1 MRALTPSTSSF
12 GMRVGSGG
20 EASNSNWLTPLGM
33 GPTTRESSSWSSC
46 SSSGQETKVSF
57 HSMSIRMFFF
67 FGMGLEKIREEM
79 VGGLI
84 PGNAPSLRGAGQS
97 NVTRNW

>member
-1 MRALTPSTSSF
+1 MS
-12 GMRVGSGG
+12 VGSGG
-20 EASNSNWLTPLGM
+20 EASNSNWLIPLGM

-57 HSMSIRMFFF
+57 HSMSFYIGVFKKINVWVC
-67 FGMGLEKIREEM
+67 GEILIRE
-79 VGGLI
+79 GWLLI
-84 PGNAPSLRGAGQS
+84 PPGDAPSLRGAGQS

>member
-1 MRALTPSTSSF
+1 
-12 GMRVGSGG
+12 MRVGSGG
-20 EASNSNWLTPLGM
+20 DASNSNWLIPLGI

-57 HSMSIRMFFF
+57 HSISVLYIGRRVFCLV
-67 FGMGLEKIREEM
+67 FGCGEILLERA
-79 VGGLI
+79 VVDTPL
-84 PGNAPSLRGAGQS
+84 GNAPSLRGAGQS